1 MGVTRVRHPY
11 IENVVEVEKRACHVH
26 VSVPHLEKER
36 AFIWKLCLCRYL
48 SHGYRVTGSQRV
60 KIAQSRWWGPRV
72 DHGWIF
78 WPHYLGPADDG
89 SVSCLVP

>member
-36 AFIWKLCLCRYL
+36 AFIWKLCLWSISQPWL
-48 SHGYRVTGSQRV
+48 SGHRFSACEDRAKSLVGPTG
-60 KIAQSRWWGPRV
+60 GPWL
-72 DHGWIF
+72 DLLA
-78 WPHYLGPADDG
+78 PLPGPSG
-89 SVSCLVP
+89 